1 MTFGQTVKKLI
12 RRPLVALSLALLFVL
27 IVGAVL
33 APWVA
38 THAYDLQDIE
48 ARLQPASSEHWMGTD
63 SLGRDLYSRIVYG
76 ARMSLS
82 VGIMTALLSITL
94 GTLVGALAGYRGGIL
109 DTVLMRIVD
118 LFTIFP
124 SVLTAILLTV
134 VLGRGLSGILIALV
148 LTSWVLHARLV
159 RNLVLKAKSLPY
171 VEAARAVGLSGF
183 PIVFRHILPNLMGPM
198 LVSLTYQIPN
208 NIMAESFL
216 SFIGLGLQPPLSSW
230 GILANEGFRAM
241 KSYPHLTI
249 YPGIA
254 LFVTLTALQ
263 ILGDSL
269 QEGLD
274 PHARKLI

>member
-1 MTFGQTVKKLI
+1 MRTFRKFLKK
-12 RRPLVALSLALLFVL
+12 PLVVASVILLLTFSLMAIF
-27 IVGAVL
+27 
-33 APWVA
+33 APLVTTYA
-38 THAYDLQDIE
+38 FDLQDIDH
-48 ARLQPASSEHWMGTD
+48 RLETATSIHWMGTD

-82 VGIMTALLSITL
+82 VGLLTALLSITL
-94 GTLVGALAGYRGGIL
+94 GTVVGAVAGYRGGLIDSL
-109 DTVLMRIVD
+109 LMRIVD

-134 VLGRGLSGILIALV
+134 VLGRGLSGILISLV

-159 RNLVLKAKSLPY
+159 RNLMIKARGLPY
-171 VEAARAVGLSGF
+171 VESARAMGLSGL
-183 PIVFRHILPNLMGPM
+183 PIVVKHILPNLMGPM

-241 KSYPHLTI
+241 KSYPHLTL
-249 YPGIA
+249 YPGLA
-254 LFVTLTALQ
+254 LFLTLTALQ
-263 ILGDSL
+263 ILGDAL
-269 QEGLD
+269 RDGLD
-274 PHARKLI
+274 PHSRKLL